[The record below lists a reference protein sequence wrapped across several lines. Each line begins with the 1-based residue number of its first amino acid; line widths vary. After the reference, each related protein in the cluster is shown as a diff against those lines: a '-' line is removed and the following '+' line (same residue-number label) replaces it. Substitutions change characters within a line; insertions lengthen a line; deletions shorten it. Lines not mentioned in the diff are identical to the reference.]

1 MAVQSRFDL
10 TSLTEKYPLVAD
22 LAAARESSWFNPAL
36 QPAARGLGASGITR
50 AEVDAAAARL
60 DRFAPYLAQVF
71 PATKAAAGRIESALR
86 CAPALQALLGRHFGK
101 ELPGRL
107 LLKLD
112 SDLPVSGSIKARG
125 GIYEV
130 LKHAE
135 ELALAAGLLRLEDNY
150 AALDSPAVKGF
161 FGRHKIVVGSTGN
174 LGLSIGIMGA
184 QLGFQVDVHMSA
196 DARQWKKDAL
206 RARGVHVVEH
216 TGDYSAAVA
225 QGRADAEA
233 DPMAYFIDDESSRTL
248 FLGYA
253 VAARRLADQLAVRHI
268 VVDARHP
275 LFVYLPCGVG
285 GGPGGVSFGL
295 KTVFGDAV
303 HCVFAEPTHAPCMYL
318 GVYTGL
324 HEAISVQDVG
334 LDGVTAA
341 DGLAVSRPSAFV
353 GRTMAPL
360 LDGYY
365 TVTDDNLFRLVAL
378 ASDVVDARIEPSAA
392 AGIPGP
398 WRVLAAHEYR
408 TQQGLNC
415 STLGGATHV
424 AWITGGSMV
433 PKEEMAAYIARGAA
447 LLGADRPA

>member
-1 MAVQSRFDL
+1 MAVQTQIDLGTLIERF
-10 TSLTEKYPLVAD
+10 PLVSD
-22 LAAARESSWFNPAL
+22 LSAARESTWFNPAV
-36 QPAARGLGASGITR
+36 QAAGRGLEGTGLTR
-50 AEVDAAAARL
+50 ADVDDAAARL
-60 DRFAPYLAQVF
+60 DRFAPYLERVF
-71 PATKAAAGRIESALR
+71 PETRATGGRIESALK
-86 CAPALQALLGRHFGK
+86 CAPALQALLGRHFDK

-135 ELALAAGLLRLEDNY
+135 DLALEAGLLRREDDY
-150 AALDSPAVKGF
+150 TVLDSRFLHDF

-184 QLGFQVDVHMSA
+184 KLGFQVYVHMSA
-196 DARQWKKDAL
+196 EARQWKKDAL

-216 TGDYSAAVA
+216 AGDYSAAVA

-233 DPMAYFIDDESSRTL
+233 DASAHFIDDESSRTL

-253 VAARRLADQLAVRHI
+253 VAARRLADQLAQRHI
-268 VVDARHP
+268 PVDTHHP

-295 KTVFGDAV
+295 KAIFGDAV

-324 HEAISVQDVG
+324 HDGISVQDVG

-360 LDGYY
+360 IDGYY
-365 TVTDDNLFRLVAL
+365 TVADDNLFRLVAL
-378 ASDVVDARIEPSAA
+378 ASDVVDVHIEPSAA

-408 TQQGLNC
+408 TKHGLNC
-415 STLGGATHV
+415 SALGNATHI
-424 AWITGGSMV
+424 AWLTGGSMV
-433 PKEEMAAYIARGAA
+433 PPEEMDGYIARGAA
-447 LLGADRPA
+447 LMSAVAKA